1 MRGIWD
7 FAPAFFLALVLAGTG
22 CEHPGG
28 QTVPGPRRAQSSR
41 GDRDSEL
48 FSLYRPYTAAKLEI
62 TPLTGF
68 VVGGERANRIK
79 AYVSLLDSSDCQ
91 IKSPGTFRF
100 ELYAH
105 VQGSSEPK
113 GERVAL
119 WPDVDL
125 TEAGENSSCWR
136 DFLRAYEFNLDF
148 EPQHDGRYILEV
160 TCLCPT
166 GRRLSDDFAL
176 DYSP

>member
-1 MRGIWD
+1 MRGIWN
-7 FAPAFFLALVLAGTG
+7 FAPVFFLALVLVGTG

-28 QTVPGPRRAQSSR
+28 QSVPA
-41 GDRDSEL
+41 GDRNSEL
-48 FSLYRPYTAAKLEI
+48 FSLYKPYGAAKLDI

-68 VVGGERANRIK
+68 VVGGERVSRIK
-79 AYVSLLDSSDCQ
+79 AYVSLVDSFDCQ

-100 ELYAH
+100 ELYERVEA
-105 VQGSSEPK
+105 SSERK
-113 GERVAL
+113 GGRIAI

-125 TEAGENSSCWR
+125 TEVGENSGYWR

-148 EPQHDGRYILEV
+148 EPQRNRRYILQV

-166 GRRLSDDFAL
+166 GVRLTGDFAIE
-176 DYSP
+176 YSP